1 MVFTKDTKLR
11 ELLDHKETKVILT
24 DSGVPCASCPFARME
39 LDILTLGEICESYD
53 IDLERLL
60 EKLNK
65 TK

>member
-11 ELLDHKETKVILT
+11 ELLDNEETKVILT

-53 IDLERLL
+53 IDLEKLL
-60 EKLNK
+60 GNLNK
-65 TK
+65 MK